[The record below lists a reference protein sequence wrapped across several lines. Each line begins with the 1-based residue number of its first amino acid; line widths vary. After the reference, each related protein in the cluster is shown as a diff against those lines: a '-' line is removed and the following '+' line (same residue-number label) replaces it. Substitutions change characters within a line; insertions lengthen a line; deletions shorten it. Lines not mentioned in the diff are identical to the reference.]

1 MLVDKPVLSRMAE
14 TAVPAFD
21 RERLEEIYT
30 LIDDASF
37 ARISKKQNID
47 IFADEGADGEFSD
60 SEPEDDVY
68 VVVPPQKKP
77 GFFSTLFAV
86 AAGISLAGGSKE
98 NTTMDDAMATAQ
110 TVRRTMATAMAAG
123 IMDTTTSMDV
133 GLAAIEAAV
142 EWTKE
147 RHRCLVKRKT
157 LLRLHMM

>member
-1 MLVDKPVLSRMAE
+1 MGSFPIQSQRMMCTLLYLLRKSRVFSQRFLLLQQESAWR
-14 TAVPAFD
+14 A
-21 RERLEEIYT
+21 
-30 LIDDASF
+30 
-37 ARISKKQNID
+37 ARKK
-47 IFADEGADGEFSD
+47 
-60 SEPEDDVY
+60 
-68 VVVPPQKKP
+68 
-77 GFFSTLFAV
+77 
-86 AAGISLAGGSKE
+86 